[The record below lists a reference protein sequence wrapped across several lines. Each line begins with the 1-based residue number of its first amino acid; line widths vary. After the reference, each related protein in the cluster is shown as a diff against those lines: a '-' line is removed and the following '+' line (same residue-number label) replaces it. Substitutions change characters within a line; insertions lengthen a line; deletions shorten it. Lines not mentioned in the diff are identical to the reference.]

1 MKRLLLS
8 TLSYF
13 IITMIWAMLWHLVLF
28 HDLYVQWGAFT
39 RVEPVM
45 PLGIAAVIIQAVV
58 IAYLY
63 PFYIGD
69 KASTV
74 LKGVKFSLVIG
85 LMVYTAMGFATA
97 AKFKIEPI
105 FDFLA
110 YHTVF
115 QFIQFALTGA
125 VLGWI
130 HKRTL

>member
-13 IITMIWAMLWHLVLF
+13 VITMIWAMLWHLVLF
-28 HDLYVQWGAFT
+28 HELYIKWGAFT
-39 RVEPVM
+39 RGEPIM

-63 PFYIGD
+63 PFFIREKG
-69 KASTV
+69 SSI
-74 LKGVKFSLVIG
+74 LEGVKFSLIIG

-97 AKFKIEPI
+97 AKFKIEPV

-115 QFIQFALTGA
+115 QFVQFALTGA

-130 HKRTL
+130 HQKVK